1 MPVPGS
7 CPLGLSHTGLRGL
20 LGDLLGLRP
29 RLILSVQRSS
39 LPMNVLGSGSGGAS
53 SGGQVSACAGIEKP
67 SLFSDSGNRLPI
79 SNPFAAAMASMGP
92 VQRYESLY
100 MGADEFL
107 NHRVNEELQRAF
119 EAGIPS
125 SEVYPSAEIYHIGTP
140 SERPTSEG
148 FRSALSH
155 GTSSVPSHP
164 TSSPVSFGPSTPVQ
178 SASAAPA
185 RLLSSSGGMSD
196 VAGTLTP
203 PGLPLRDPPRVAGSY
218 GIPLSDPVFGMSSG
232 SLPCENPG
240 QRPIPPPAPPQPAG
254 SAGSAGV
261 QDPYAQI
268 LQSQSAMSMLMMQMA
283 REMNQRSLQHQLP
296 QQQQQQ
302 VGQDPNQSQAAGQ
315 QGGQTGGYQKEMKMD
330 EKWIPAMPVPG
341 WKSWTSRGKE
351 LSGFKDW
358 LEKFSGWL
366 SLIHDAYG
374 PELWETIHADY
385 PIQPCRTPE
394 QVMRSKR
401 LFHILQQQFVGYS
414 KIENLIRSRISA
426 TGITESNGFEL
437 LRLIRKEFSLMSR
450 TEALSYREMCL
461 KFRVKRTEHLLDIIR
476 EVESEIESFHAM
488 LDASVIVHQLG
499 DVRISEGDQFLLY
512 LRNLP
517 SKVQEFLQVHRNAVT
532 VQQLKTGVQ
541 DYYIRTR
548 VQGDLGSV
556 HVAQPVA
563 AKTDL
568 KDKTCFNCGKKG
580 HLAENCPE
588 PKKCSHCGK
597 KGHVAKDCWE
607 KHPERKPAAKPKA
620 KGQPTKHGGRGKGRG
635 KGGRKTKGRG
645 RGNKFR
651 NVEGED
657 EDEEQDDDYEDE
669 GEPEGDDEEHPEPEG
684 EDPSGS
690 VNQIFFFFAGAVRA
704 RSSDGHQS
712 IG

>member
-1 MPVPGS
+1 MTFRVWEVTQLRVIRI
-7 CPLGLSHTGLRGL
+7 PLLHQFLLDQLGHLLFQEVQFLEELWAHLGRCLISKELVFVQVFHLWVLEESRGHL
-20 LGDLLGLRP
+20 WFL
-29 RLILSVQRSS
+29 
-39 LPMNVLGSGSGGAS
+39 AS
-53 SGGQVSACAGIEKP
+53 SGGDLGRAP
-67 SLFSDSGNRLPI
+67 S
-79 SNPFAAAMASMGP
+79 
-92 VQRYESLY
+92 
-100 MGADEFL
+100 
-107 NHRVNEELQRAF
+107 
-119 EAGIPS
+119 
-125 SEVYPSAEIYHIGTP
+125 
-140 SERPTSEG
+140 
-148 FRSALSH
+148 
-155 GTSSVPSHP
+155 
-164 TSSPVSFGPSTPVQ
+164 
-178 SASAAPA
+178 
-185 RLLSSSGGMSD
+185 
-196 VAGTLTP
+196 P
-203 PGLPLRDPPRVAGSY
+203 PGLPLSDPPRVTGAYGVPAYDPDFGFAFRGSAF
-218 GIPLSDPVFGMSSG
+218 DNQSSA
-232 SLPCENPG
+232 
-240 QRPIPPPAPPQPAG
+240 PIPPPPAG
-254 SAGSAGV
+254 SAGV
-261 QDPYAQI
+261 KDPYVH
-268 LQSQSAMSMLMMQMA
+268 LLESQSAMSMLMMQMA
-283 REMNQRSLQHQLP
+283 REMNQRSLQQQLP

-302 VGQDPNQSQAAGQ
+302 VGQDPNQPQAAGQ

-385 PIQPCRTPE
+385 PIQPCRSPE

-426 TGITESNGFEL
+426 TGTTESNGFEL

-476 EVESEIESFHAM
+476 EVESKIESFHAM

-556 HVAQPVA
+556 HVAA
-563 AKTDL
+563 AKADL

-588 PKKCSHCGK
+588 PKKCSHCGR
-597 KGHVAKDCWE
+597 KGHLAKDCWE
-607 KHPERKPAAKPKA
+607 KHPEEKPAAKPKA
-620 KGQPTKHGGRGKGRG
+620 KEAKVGEKVEERLKEEEEETSFGMLKVKMKMRSKM
-635 KGGRKTKGRG
+635 KT
-645 RGNKFR
+645 
-651 NVEGED
+651 
-657 EDEEQDDDYEDE
+657 

-690 VNQIFFFFAGAVRA
+690 VNQINQMTMCVRGKPVTVA
-704 RSSDGHQS
+704 ASSSSTERVGSEQHRVDEISLSEKFQS
-712 IG
+712 IGAGDSKRMACGQWSHLSHHLRVRKLGTRILLPPALLSKQQDSPQLPQWIVNPFRTTQAHQTRSVLFT